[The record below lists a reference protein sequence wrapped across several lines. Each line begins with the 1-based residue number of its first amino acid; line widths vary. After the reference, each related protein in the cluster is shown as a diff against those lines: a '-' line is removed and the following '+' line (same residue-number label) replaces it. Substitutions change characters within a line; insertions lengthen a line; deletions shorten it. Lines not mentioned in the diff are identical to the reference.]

1 MTTPELL
8 DNIQLISYSR
18 DMTTTQAP
26 AIRHYVIAGS
36 VSPVRDDYGQPT
48 GETTESIR
56 VLGGGYHRTR
66 SAARQAAGDYDDS
79 GVYFTRV
86 ITAAN
91 RAGAMAAARAEDIE
105 RMRQAGVL

>member
-1 MTTPELL
+1 
-8 DNIQLISYSR
+8 
-18 DMTTTQAP
+18 MTTTQAPAP

-48 GETTESIR
+48 GETFESIR

-66 SAARQAAGDYDDS
+66 SAARQAASDYDDS

-105 RMRQAGVL
+105 RMRRAGVL

>member
-1 MTTPELL
+1 MTYT
-8 DNIQLISYSR
+8 R

-26 AIRHYVIAGS
+26 AAPALRHYVIAGS

-56 VLGGGYHRTR
+56 VLGGGFHRTLAAAKR
-66 SAARQAAGDYDDS
+66 AASACDDN

-91 RAGAMAAARAEDIE
+91 RTRAMAIARAGDIE